1 VSVTAAQGFTAAGV
15 VAGLKPSGTRD
26 LALVVN
32 TGPLAVAGAVYTA
45 NRCKANPVLWSE
57 QASADGRVR
66 AVILNSGGANC
77 FTGPAGFATTHA
89 TAEQVAAGLGIGAG
103 DVVVCSTGLIGQE
116 LRPDLMAGGV
126 DTALAALSDTG
137 GDDAAHAIMT
147 TDTVAK
153 QVVVDGGGWV
163 VGGMAKGA
171 AMLAPGLATM
181 LVVLT
186 CDAVPPA
193 GTDLTALLGSACSRT
208 LERLDSDGCMSTND
222 TVVLMVSGASE
233 VAVEASTL
241 ESAVTSALDQLGRQ
255 LIADAEGA
263 QHDIAV
269 TVTNAMNEA
278 DAVEV
283 ARAVSRSSL
292 FKCAVFGQD
301 PNWGRVVAAVGTTG
315 AAFEP
320 NDLDVVFNGV
330 KVCRSAGIGEDP
342 ATVDLSGREVQVVI
356 DLHAGQAEATIWT
369 NDLTYGY
376 VRENA
381 EYST

>member
-1 VSVTAAQGFTAAGV
+1 MAAGV
-15 VAGLKPSGTRD
+15 DA
-26 LALVVN
+26 
-32 TGPLAVAGAVYTA
+32 
-45 NRCKANPVLWSE
+45 
-57 QASADGRVR
+57 
-66 AVILNSGGANC
+66 
-77 FTGPAGFATTHA
+77 
-89 TAEQVAAGLGIGAG
+89 
-103 DVVVCSTGLIGQE
+103 
-116 LRPDLMAGGV
+116 
-126 DTALAALSDTG
+126 ALAALSDTG

-153 QVVVDGGGWV
+153 QVVVDGDGWV

-171 AMLAPGLATM
+171 GMLAPGLATM

-186 CDAVPPA
+186 CDAVPPP
-193 GTDLTALLGSACSRT
+193 GTDLTALLGKACSQT

-233 VAVEASTL
+233 VAVDAATL
-241 ESAVTSALDQLGRQ
+241 ESTVTSALAQLGRQ

-269 TVTNAMNEA
+269 TVTNALTED

-283 ARAVSRSSL
+283 ARAVSRSNL

-301 PNWGRVVAAVGTTG
+301 PNWGRVVAAVGTTRASFDPG
-315 AAFEP
+315 S
-320 NDLDVVFNGV
+320 LDVVFNGV
-330 KVCRSAGIGEDP
+330 QVCRAAGIGDDP
-342 ATVDLSGREVQVVI
+342 ATVDLSGREVHVEI
-356 DLHAGQAEATIWT
+356 DLHAGEAEATIWT

-376 VRENA
+376 VQENA

>member
-1 VSVTAAQGFTAAGV
+1 
-15 VAGLKPSGTRD
+15 
-26 LALVVN
+26 
-32 TGPLAVAGAVYTA
+32 
-45 NRCKANPVLWSE
+45 
-57 QASADGRVR
+57 
-66 AVILNSGGANC
+66 
-77 FTGPAGFATTHA
+77 
-89 TAEQVAAGLGIGAG
+89 
-103 DVVVCSTGLIGQE
+103 
-116 LRPDLMAGGV
+116 
-126 DTALAALSDTG
+126 
-137 GDDAAHAIMT
+137 MT
-147 TDTVAK
+147 TDTVTK
-153 QVVVDGGGWV
+153 QVVLDGDGWV

-186 CDAVPPA
+186 CDAVPPPGA
-193 GTDLTALLGSACSRT
+193 DLTALLGSACART

-222 TVVLMVSGASE
+222 TVVLMVSGASG
-233 VAVEASTL
+233 VAVDASTL

-269 TVTNAMNEA
+269 TVTNAADEA

-301 PNWGRVVAAVGTTG
+301 PNWGRVVAAVGTTQ
-315 AAFEP
+315 
-320 NDLDVVFNGV
+320 
-330 KVCRSAGIGEDP
+330 AGFDP
-342 ATVDLSGREVQVVI
+342 ASSTWSSTASRCAVPPVSATTRHTVDLSGREVHVVI
-356 DLHAGQAEATIWT
+356 DLHAGPAEATIWT

-376 VRENA
+376 VQENA

>member
-1 VSVTAAQGFTAAGV
+1 MSVTAPQGFRAAGV
-15 VAGLKPSGTRD
+15 VAGLKPSGNRD

-57 QASADGRVR
+57 QASADGTVR

-116 LRPDLMAGGV
+116 LRPDLIAAGVESALAGLSDAGG
-126 DTALAALSDTG
+126 DE
-137 GDDAAHAIMT
+137 AAHAIMT

-153 QVVVDGGGWV
+153 QVVVDGHGWM

-193 GTDLTALLGSACSRT
+193 GTDLTALLRSACSQT

-222 TVVLMVSGASE
+222 TVVLMASGASG
-233 VAVEASTL
+233 VGVDAATL

-269 TVTNAMNEA
+269 TVTNAANEA

-301 PNWGRVVAAVGTTG
+301 PNWGRVVAAVGTTE
-315 AAFEP
+315 AAFDPSE
-320 NDLDVVFNGV
+320 LDVVFNGV
-330 KVCRSAGIGEDP
+330 QVCRSAGIGDDP
-342 ATVDLSGREVQVVI
+342 ATVDLSGREVHVVI
-356 DLHAGQAEATIWT
+356 DLHAGTEQATVWT

-376 VRENA
+376 VQENA